1 MVMPSWQACRLP
13 GARELGAAKRCVC
26 SDQGRE
32 GGCADGV
39 TTRPEG
45 RMAMQGKT
53 RVKAGGVTLNHNE
66 TLVRAKGQAPG
77 LTVKTRVK
85 AGGGNVQHNETLV
98 RATPRQ
104 RARV

>member
-1 MVMPSWQACRLP
+1 
-13 GARELGAAKRCVC
+13 
-26 SDQGRE
+26 
-32 GGCADGV
+32 
-39 TTRPEG
+39 
-45 RMAMQGKT
+45 MQVKT

-66 TLVRAKGQAPG
+66 MLVRAKGQVQG

-85 AGGGNVQHNETLV
+85 AGGYMLNHNETLV